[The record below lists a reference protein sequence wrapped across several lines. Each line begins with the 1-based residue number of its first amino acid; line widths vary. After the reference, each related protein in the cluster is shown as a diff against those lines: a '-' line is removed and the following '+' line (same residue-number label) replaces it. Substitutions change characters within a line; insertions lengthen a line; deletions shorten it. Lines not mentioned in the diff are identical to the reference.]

1 MSLPGRDEAF
11 QLLCEHTSN
20 PNLVKHMLAVEAAM
34 RAYARKFGQD
44 EELWGITGL
53 LHDFDYEKHPGPE
66 EHPMVGVRILMK
78 KGYPA
83 DIIHAIKSHAT
94 YLGVPRVSLL
104 DRALFAVD
112 ELTGF
117 IVAVTL
123 MQPSRKLADLKTS
136 SVRRK
141 MKQKGFARAVSR
153 DDILTGAS
161 ELGVD
166 LDEHIAFVR
175 DAMAGIAHELDL

>member
-1 MSLPGRDEAF
+1 MSLPDRDEAF
-11 QLLCEHTSN
+11 QLLCEHTKN

-34 RAYARKFGQD
+34 RAYAGRFGQD
-44 EELWGITGL
+44 EDLWGITGL
-53 LHDFDYEKHPGPE
+53 LHDFDYEKHPGPD
-66 EHPMVGVRILMK
+66 EHPMVGVRILTE
-78 KGYPA
+78 KGYPPE
-83 DIIHAIKSHAT
+83 IIHAIKSHAT
-94 YLGVPRVSLL
+94 YLGVPRDSLL

-123 MQPSRKLADLKTS
+123 MQPSRKLTDLKTS

-153 DDILTGAS
+153 EDIRAGAA

-175 DAMAGIAHELDL
+175 DAMAGIADELGL